1 MPVQNPAEVPKWAWM
16 IDFAVTDNAHN
27 RAEIVLYDW
36 QVLGNIVAI
45 ACGILFAGWIGL
57 AIRKKIKKQFS
68 S

>member
-1 MPVQNPAEVPKWAWM
+1 M